1 MEDFQYAPVFYLGAD
16 QTDYRL
22 LTKDFVKRVTMDDR
36 TLLQIEPEGLSYLA
50 EKALF
55 EVSHLYHPAHLK
67 HIQDIIK
74 DRNSSQN
81 DRYTALMLLQNA
93 VISAQRIFPMCQ
105 DTGTAIIMA
114 KKGEN
119 VFTGADDRRY
129 ISRGVYNAYTR
140 HNLRYSQNIPLN
152 MYQEAN
158 SQTNLPAQIDIEA
171 QGFDE
176 YGFLFMA
183 KGGGSAN
190 KTQLFQETRA
200 TLTEAK
206 LLPFLIEKMRAL
218 GTAACP
224 PYYIAF
230 VIGGLSAEMTLKT
243 VKLASAR
250 YLDGLPFA
258 PSEKSLAF
266 RDAEMEQALL
276 EAAYDIGF
284 GAQFGGKYFALETRV
299 IRLPRHGASCPIG
312 IGVSCNADRQIRAKI
327 NADGIWLEKLEE
339 NPAQY
344 LPEDLALD
352 LGNVVEV
359 DLNRPMDA
367 IRSQL
372 SQYPVGTALKL
383 NGPVIVARDIAHARL
398 KERLDKGEELPAYF
412 KDHIVLYAGP
422 AKTPEGFPCGSLGP
436 TTSGRMDS
444 YVPAFQAQ
452 GASLIMMG
460 KGNRTQVVTDACK
473 QYGGFY
479 LSAIGGPAA
488 KLGHDCVT
496 AIETLEYPELGM
508 EAVFRIEAKD
518 FPAFILTD
526 DKGNDFFQKF

>member
-1 MEDFQYAPVFYLGAD
+1 MEAFKYAPVFGLSAE

-22 LTKDFVKRVTMDDR
+22 LTKDFVKRIKMDNR
-36 TLLQIEPEGLSYLA
+36 MLLQIEPEGLSCLA
-50 EKALF
+50 EKALL
-55 EVSHLYHPAHLK
+55 EVSHFYRPSHLE
-67 HIQDIIK
+67 HIQNILK

-93 VISAQRIFPMCQ
+93 VISAQKVFPMCQ

-114 KKGEN
+114 RKGEN
-119 VFTGADDRRY
+119 IFTGADDRRY
-129 ISRGVYNAYTR
+129 LSEGVYNAYTS
-140 HNLRYSQNIPLN
+140 HNLRYSQNIPID
-152 MYQEAN
+152 MYQEVN
-158 SQTNLPAQIDIEA
+158 SRTNLPAQIEIEA
-171 QGFDE
+171 LGFDE

-200 TLTEAK
+200 TLTEEK
-206 LLPFLIEKMRAL
+206 LLPFLIEKMRNL

-258 PSEKSLAF
+258 PSAKSLAF
-266 RDAEMEQALL
+266 RDNAMEQALL
-276 EAAYDIGF
+276 TAAYNIGL

-312 IGVSCNADRQIRAKI
+312 IGVSCNADRQIKAKI
-327 NADGIWLEKLEE
+327 NAEGIWLEQLEN
-339 NPAQY
+339 NPAKY
-344 LPEDLALD
+344 LPQNLAVA
-352 LGNVVEV
+352 LGNVIEV
-359 DLNRPMDA
+359 DLNRSMDA
-367 IRSQL
+367 IRNQL

-383 NGPVIVARDIAHARL
+383 NGPVIVARDIAHAKL
-398 KERLDKGEELPAYF
+398 KERMDKGEELPAYF
-412 KDHIVLYAGP
+412 KNHIILYAGP

-444 YVPAFQAQ
+444 YVPEFQAQ
-452 GASLIMMG
+452 DASLVMMG
-460 KGNRTQVVTDACK
+460 KGNRTKIVTDACQK
-473 QYGGFY
+473 YGGFY

-488 KLGHDCVT
+488 KLGHDCIN

-508 EAVFRIEAKD
+508 EAVFRIEVKD

-526 DKGNDFFQKF
+526 DKGNDFFQII

>member
-1 MEDFQYAPVFYLGAD
+1 MEVFQYVPVIGSGAA

-22 LTKDFVKRVTMDDR
+22 LTKDFVKRTKQDDR
-36 TLLQIEPEGLSYLA
+36 TLLEIEPEGLSYLA
-50 EKALF
+50 EKALL
-55 EVSHLYHPAHLK
+55 EVSHLYRPSHLK
-67 HIQDIIK
+67 HLQNILTG
-74 DRNSSQN
+74 RNSSQN

-105 DTGTAIIMA
+105 DTGTAIITA
-114 KKGEN
+114 RKGEN
-119 VFTGADDRRY
+119 VFTGTDDRRY
-129 ISRGVYNAYTR
+129 LSQGVYNAYTR
-140 HNLRYSQNIPLN
+140 HNLRYSQNIPVD
-152 MYQEAN
+152 MYRETN
-158 SQTNLPAQIDIEA
+158 SRTNLPAQIEIEA
-171 QGFDE
+171 AGFDE
-176 YGFLFMA
+176 YGFLFIA

-200 TLTEAK
+200 TLTPTK
-206 LLPFLIEKMRAL
+206 LLPFLIEKMRDL

-224 PYYIAF
+224 PYYLAF
-230 VIGGLSAEMTLKT
+230 VIGGLSAEMNLKT
-243 VKLASAR
+243 VKLASTR
-250 YLDGLPFA
+250 CLDGLPFK

-276 EAAYDIGF
+276 EAAYNTGL

-312 IGVSCNADRQIRAKI
+312 IGVSCNADRQIKAKI
-327 NADGIWLEKLEE
+327 NAEGIWLEKLAD
-339 NPAQY
+339 NPARY
-344 LPEDLALD
+344 LPEDLKVS
-352 LGNVVEV
+352 LGEVVAV

-367 IRSQL
+367 VRSQL

-383 NGPVIVARDIAHARL
+383 NGPVVVARDIAHARL
-398 KERLDKGEELPAYF
+398 KERLDRGEELPAYF
-412 KDHIVLYAGP
+412 RDHIILYAGP
-422 AKTPEGFPCGSLGP
+422 AKTPPGFPCGSLGP

-444 YVPAFQAQ
+444 YLAEFQAK
-452 GASLIMMG
+452 GTSLISMG
-460 KGNRTQVVTDACK
+460 KGNRTEAVTAACK

-508 EAVFRIEAKD
+508 EAVFRIEVRD

-526 DKGNDFFQKF
+526 DKGHDFFKII